1 MGTQTNVVGVM
12 AAVAGLAAGLLMAP
26 GTVRAHCDTLDGPVV
41 KTAQEALEKGDV
53 TPVLKWV
60 QNDQEG
66 QIREA
71 FSKTLAVRGKGSE
84 ARDLADMYFFETLV
98 RLHRAGEGAPYTGL
112 KPAGTDTGPAVKGA
126 DKALETG
133 SVDPL
138 VKMVTQEAAAGIRQR
153 FAQAAEARMHM
164 NDSVAAG
171 RKFVEAY
178 VTFVHY
184 VEAVHD
190 AVAGQAGH
198 AHEAEAGRAGQ
209 RDEAQGGQH
218 AEGHEA
224 PAPAAHHSGPAAT
237 SHPAPATP
245 HEHGASGAAHGTNG
259 HEQMT
264 RAAGPRR
271 DMRGS

>member
-1 MGTQTNVVGVM
+1 
-12 AAVAGLAAGLLMAP
+12 
-26 GTVRAHCDTLDGPVV
+26 
-41 KTAQEALEKGDV
+41 
-53 TPVLKWV
+53 
-60 QNDQEG
+60 
-66 QIREA
+66 
-71 FSKTLAVRGKGSE
+71 
-84 ARDLADMYFFETLV
+84 MYFFETLV

-190 AVAGQAGH
+190 AVAGQAG
-198 AHEAEAGRAGQ
+198 
-209 RDEAQGGQH
+209 QH
-218 AEGHEA
+218 DEGHEA
-224 PAPAAHHSGPAAT
+224 PAPAAHHSGPPAT